1 MFLVLLLAA
10 MFSLR
15 DTQSVPLKPEEALTA
30 QSLLLLHNKS
40 LRQPNFTKHDYP
52 RLITRT
58 KTLDD
63 FRKVNPSHY

>member
-15 DTQSVPLKPEEALTA
+15 DTQSVPVLLKPEEALTA

-40 LRQPNFTKHDYP
+40 LRQPNFTKHRLPTFDY
-52 RLITRT
+52 
-58 KTLDD
+58 KDKN
-63 FRKVNPSHY
+63 FR